1 LRRNVPPSKIK
12 VVIPSIKFDM
22 TTSQKQKDERKRR
35 EKGKDNEYDNNL
47 EFINGNSII
56 NNTLF

>member
-1 LRRNVPPSKIK
+1 
-12 VVIPSIKFDM
+12 M

-56 NNTLF
+56 NKTLF